1 MKKGYGR
8 ELPRES
14 HRWRCR
20 GGRPNRPQAPQA
32 VVARS
37 NSCGRL
43 WDNGHSSR
51 VCPLRRGILR
61 TNLKEG
67 CQVVLNLPFVPYV
80 YLLQVSLFVHQR
92 LFVLPTSHLSLLC
105 RSLLLCYPS
114 GTRVLDWVGNER
126 MLIVNRICLTV
137 RTTCAGLKTALHTC
151 HSGTTEISSSMIIPK
166 SGVWIGLWTGAL
178 GTPEAGRPS
187 VFTRLT
193 LWGTLKL
200 NHNHAAKQGW
210 VI

>member
-1 MKKGYGR
+1 MRKDYGG

-14 HRWRCR
+14 HRWRCI
-20 GGRPNRPQAPQA
+20 GGRPNRLQALPA

-67 CQVVLNLPFVPYV
+67 CQAVLSSLLLLLV

-126 MLIVNRICLTV
+126 MLIVNREDNMRRV
-137 RTTCAGLKTALHTC
+137 EN
-151 HSGTTEISSSMIIPK
+151 SIIYLPF
-166 SGVWIGLWTGAL
+166 WD
-178 GTPEAGRPS
+178 
-187 VFTRLT
+187 
-193 LWGTLKL
+193 
-200 NHNHAAKQGW
+200 N
-210 VI
+210 